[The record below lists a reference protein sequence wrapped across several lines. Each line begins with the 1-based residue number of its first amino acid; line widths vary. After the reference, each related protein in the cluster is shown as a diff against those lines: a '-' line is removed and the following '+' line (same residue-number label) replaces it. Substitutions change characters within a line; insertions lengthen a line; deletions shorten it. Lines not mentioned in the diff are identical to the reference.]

1 MGLSAIQGAGTG
13 LANRT
18 HRVCIRHISGYGE
31 AAVWVCE
38 DDEAALAMC
47 RVGRM
52 ALEAHKKS
60 EEAGS
65 RVSPG
70 DPPSSP
76 SPGTA
81 STCDCGL
88 D

>member
-1 MGLSAIQGAGTG
+1 MARESYPQGLHQTYVRLLGGGGVG
-13 LANRT
+13 LLGR
-18 HRVCIRHISGYGE
+18 GG
-31 AAVWVCE
+31 
-38 DDEAALAMC
+38 ALAMC

-60 EEAGS
+60 EEVGS

-81 STCDCGL
+81 CTVVRL
-88 D
+88 WP